1 MAIPLRVLILE
12 DDPADAELEVHAL
25 RQAGLEP
32 KWVRVDTEED
42 YVRSLEPAPDI
53 ILADHRLPQF
63 DSIRALARL
72 QERGLDVP
80 FLVVSGVIGEDLA
93 VGLMEQGAA
102 DFVFKDRLARL
113 GPAVLRALER
123 KRLRDEKQLAEQRL
137 LASERRFRALIE
149 HGSDG
154 IVLFSPKAEILYSS
168 PSSLRILGYAPEEL
182 VGRNVLDITHPE
194 DLASAHAQLNRL
206 RVSSGGVVSGTRLVR
221 HKDGSWRWLDW
232 VGTNLLAEPD
242 VQAIVV
248 NYRDITERKQFEET
262 LREKTVELEAA
273 KAKDRFLATIS
284 HELRTPLNAIIGFTG
299 TLLMKLAGPLT
310 ADQEKQ
316 LKVIQTS
323 SRHLLSLIND
333 LLDLAKI
340 ESGKVQITP
349 EGVVCQ
355 SVVQEVIAALS
366 PLAES
371 KGLELLF
378 EVPTIEITL
387 QTDHRALT
395 QILLNLTNNALKFT
409 EKGRVVLALERIQ
422 DDGRSRIAFRV
433 TDTGAGIRP
442 EDQARLFQ
450 AFERLGTSATA
461 RQEGAG
467 LGLHISQ
474 KLANLLGGE
483 IGVTST
489 YGQGSTF
496 TLLLEG

>member
-12 DDPADAELEVHAL
+12 DEPADAELMVHVL

-32 KWVRVDTEED
+32 EWRRVDTEED
-42 YVRSLEPAPDI
+42 YVTSLELAPDV

-63 DSIRALARL
+63 DSVRALARL
-72 QERGLDVP
+72 RERGLDVP
-80 FLVVSGVIGEDLA
+80 FLIVSGVIGQDLA
-93 VGLMEQGAA
+93 VGLLEQGAA
-102 DFVFKDRLARL
+102 DFVLKDQLGRL
-113 GPAVLRALER
+113 GPSVLRALER

-154 IVLFSPKAEILYSS
+154 IVLFSPQAEILYSS

-182 VGRNVLDITHPE
+182 VGRNLIDIMHPE
-194 DLASAHAQLNRL
+194 DLASAQAHFNRL
-206 RVSSGGVVSGTRLVR
+206 LVSPGGGVSGTRQVL
-221 HKDGSWRWLDW
+221 HKDGSWRWLDC
-232 VGTNLLAEPD
+232 VGTNLLAELD
-242 VQAIVV
+242 VRAIVI

-262 LREKTVELEAA
+262 LREKTAELEAA

-299 TLLMKLAGPLT
+299 TLLMKLPGPLN

-340 ESGKVQITP
+340 DSGKVQITP
-349 EGVVCQ
+349 ESVVCQ

-366 PLAES
+366 PQAES
-371 KGLELLF
+371 KGLELLS

-409 EKGRVVLALERIQ
+409 EKGRVALALERIQ
-422 DDGRSRIAFRV
+422 DNGCSRIEFRV
-433 TDTGAGIRP
+433 TDTGVGIRP

-450 AFERLGTSATA
+450 AFERLGTAATA
-461 RQEGAG
+461 RQEGTG
-467 LGLHISQ
+467 LGLHVSQ
-474 KLANLLGGE
+474 KLAHLLGGE
-483 IGVTST
+483 IKVTST

-496 TLLLEG
+496 TLLLKE

>member
-1 MAIPLRVLILE
+1 MAIPTRVLILE
-12 DDPADAELEVHAL
+12 DEPADAELMVHVL

-32 KWVRVDTEED
+32 EWRRVDTEED
-42 YVRSLEPAPDI
+42 YVTSLELAPDV

-63 DSIRALARL
+63 DSVRALARL
-72 QERGLDVP
+72 RERGLDVP
-80 FLVVSGVIGEDLA
+80 FLIVSGVIGQDLA
-93 VGLMEQGAA
+93 VELLEQGAA
-102 DFVFKDRLARL
+102 DFVLKDQLARL

-154 IVLFSPKAEILYSS
+154 IVLFSPQAEILYSS
-168 PSSLRILGYAPEEL
+168 PSSLRILGYTPEEL
-182 VGRNVLDITHPE
+182 VGRNIFDMMHPE
-194 DLASAHAQLNRL
+194 DLASAHTQFNRL
-206 RVSSGGVVSGTRLVR
+206 LVSPGGGVSGTRRVL

-232 VGTNLLAEPD
+232 FGTNLLAEPD
-242 VQAIVV
+242 VRAIVI

-273 KAKDRFLATIS
+273 KAKDRFLATMS

-299 TLLMKLAGPLT
+299 TLLMKLPGPLN
-310 ADQEKQ
+310 ANQEKQ

-323 SRHLLSLIND
+323 SRHLLALIND

-340 ESGKVQITP
+340 DSGKVQITP
-349 EGVVCQ
+349 ESVVCQ

-371 KGLELLF
+371 KGLELLS

-387 QTDHRALT
+387 RTDHRALT

-409 EKGRVVLALERIQ
+409 EKGRVALALERIQ

-433 TDTGAGIRP
+433 TDTGVGIRP

-450 AFERLGTSATA
+450 AFERLGTPATA
-461 RQEGAG
+461 RQEGTG
-467 LGLHISQ
+467 LGLHVSQ

-483 IGVTST
+483 IKVTSA

-496 TLLLEG
+496 TLLLKE

>member
-1 MAIPLRVLILE
+1 MAIPMRVLILE
-12 DDPADAELEVHAL
+12 DEPADAELMVHVL

-32 KWVRVDTEED
+32 EWRRVDMEED
-42 YVRSLEPAPDI
+42 YVTSLELAPDV

-63 DSIRALARL
+63 DSVRALARL
-72 QERGLDVP
+72 RERGLDVP
-80 FLVVSGVIGEDLA
+80 FLIVSGVIGQDLA
-93 VGLMEQGAA
+93 VGLLEQGAD
-102 DFVFKDRLARL
+102 DFVLKDQLGRL

-154 IVLFSPKAEILYSS
+154 IVLFSPQAEILYSS

-182 VGRNVLDITHPE
+182 VGRNVFDIMHPE
-194 DLASAHAQLNRL
+194 DLASAHTQFNRL
-206 RVSSGGVVSGTRLVR
+206 LVSPGGVVSGTRRVL

-232 VGTNLLAEPD
+232 FGTNLLAEPD
-242 VQAIVV
+242 VRAIVI

-262 LREKTVELEAA
+262 LREKTAELEAA

-284 HELRTPLNAIIGFTG
+284 HELRTPLNAVIGFTG
-299 TLLMKLAGPLT
+299 TLLMKLPGPLNVN
-310 ADQEKQ
+310 QEKQ

-323 SRHLLSLIND
+323 SRHLLALIND

-340 ESGKVQITP
+340 DSGKVQITP
-349 EGVVCQ
+349 ESVACQKVV
-355 SVVQEVIAALS
+355 EDVITALS

-371 KGLELLF
+371 KGLELLS

-409 EKGRVVLALERIQ
+409 EKGRVALALARIQ
-422 DDGRSRIAFRV
+422 DDGRPRIAFRV
-433 TDTGAGIRP
+433 TDTGVGIRP
-442 EDQARLFQ
+442 EDQDRLFQ
-450 AFERLGTSATA
+450 AFERLGTAATA
-461 RQEGAG
+461 RQEGTG
-467 LGLHISQ
+467 LGLHVSQ
-474 KLANLLGGE
+474 KLAHLLGGE
-483 IGVTST
+483 IKVAST

-496 TLLLEG
+496 TLLLKE